1 MVGELETIEPTV
13 RLRSAPCLE
22 DDKWEVIVES
32 SGLSSTLALS
42 TTLRPNSSITGFST
56 RRRISGTMTNRT
68 MIVSSSPCRG
78 RVSRKTCSR

>member
-32 SGLSSTLALS
+32 SGADLVGSLHD
-42 TTLRPNSSITGFST
+42 G
-56 RRRISGTMTNRT
+56 
-68 MIVSSSPCRG
+68 
-78 RVSRKTCSR
+78 SRYCFI